1 MKKGLYLFAFLTIL
15 FADTAHAQDVK
26 FKKKFI
32 SSRNTRVSLGVGLEG
47 AFSGKKGNS
56 IMSWN
61 VGTTRAKYDYL
72 DKTGDTTQS
81 FDYLY
86 GAAGLMI
93 DVYSP
98 NSILGLCFGANYSFY
113 GFRVFDKSK
122 TRFDRFDISSV
133 EIPVYLKLRFGPKE
147 STHHFWW
154 QLGASYSMPLIAK
167 RYYSGTGVTE
177 SNRQMAQGNFAVGTM
192 IGFEQFISYGK
203 NSSAYGAEKSD
214 KDNMRMILFLRIN
227 YKLQSIL
234 NKNYSKFNEFSSAI
248 GSHTNIDYRDLTLSL
263 GVMYFFRLGKKK
275 SE

>member
-1 MKKGLYLFAFLTIL
+1 MKKKLAVLTFLTFLFATFSS
-15 FADTAHAQDVK
+15 AQEVK

-32 SSRNTRVSLGVGLEG
+32 SSRNTRGSLGVSLEG

-56 IMSWN
+56 LMSWN
-61 VGTTRAKYDYL
+61 VGNTRAKYDYL
-72 DKTGDTTQS
+72 DKSGDTTQS

-86 GAAGLMI
+86 GAVGAMI

-113 GFRVFDKSK
+113 GFRIFDKTK

-154 QLGASYSMPLIAK
+154 QLGASYSVPLIVK
-167 RYYSGTGVTE
+167 RYYSVTGVTE

-203 NSSAYGAEKSD
+203 NSRSYGTEKSD

-234 NKNYSKFNEFSSAI
+234 NKNYSKFNEFSSAV
-248 GSHTNIDYRDLTLSL
+248 GSHQNLDYRDLTLSL